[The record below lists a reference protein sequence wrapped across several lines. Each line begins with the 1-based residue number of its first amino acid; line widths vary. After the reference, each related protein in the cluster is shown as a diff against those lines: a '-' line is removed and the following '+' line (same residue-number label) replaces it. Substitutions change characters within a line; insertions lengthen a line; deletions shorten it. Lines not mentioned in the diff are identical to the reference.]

1 MHVCT
6 YICTCLEAQN
16 FPSHT
21 DEETPVGYEV
31 KFRRTQQFEQFM
43 FTTTNNCSIAQN

>member
-1 MHVCT
+1 M
-6 YICTCLEAQN
+6 CTCLEAQN

-21 DEETPVGYEV
+21 DKETPVGYEV

-43 FTTTNNCSIAQN
+43 FTATNKYSIAQN

>member
-1 MHVCT
+1 M
-6 YICTCLEAQN
+6 CTCLEAQN

-21 DEETPVGYEV
+21 DMETSVGYEV

-43 FTTTNNCSIAQN
+43 FTATNKYSIAQN